1 MSLLNKVINKPID
14 EAIDILCSAYEEK
27 QASMTKQALDSDSRN
42 ALIGALTGAGLGGL
56 GMTASNLI
64 KGKKL
69 SMRDAL
75 YGALLGSVPGA
86 ATGYIAGD
94 TLSPFAPEYLKKLI
108 NKVVPAA
115 SSQTK
120 AAPQDNLKNLIEEAK
135 KRNAEGKP
143 PVELTYAQLQ
153 EAIRLGYLGSNI
165 SRVSPPA
172 GASISTTPTPPAE
185 TALTP
190 TPVTSRTTDSKGHI
204 LPQGWPGWMTKEKV
218 PVRFGSNAELM
229 QYASDLAKS
238 PPDYTEYPSNF
249 GKADSPG
256 TGPKVPIDDYVAIPK
271 KLKEDADK
279 AYVESKGKA
288 NDVLLDLYNK
298 FNADNPGMAG
308 ARVPLMPL
316 STTPKAPGLYSR

>member
-94 TLSPFAPEYLKKLI
+94 TISPFAPEYLKKVI
-108 NKVVPAA
+108 NKVVPAV
-115 SSQTK
+115 SSQAK
-120 AAPQDNLKNLIEEAK
+120 AAPQDTLKALVEESK
-135 KRNAEGKP
+135 KNNSPNSPAELSIS
-143 PVELTYAQLQ
+143 PVSTT
-153 EAIRLGYLGSNI
+153 
-165 SRVSPPA
+165 PA
-172 GASISTTPTPPAE
+172 GATLA
-185 TALTP
+185 P

-204 LPQGWPGWMTKEKV
+204 LPQNWPGWMTKEKV

-229 QYASDLAKS
+229 QYAADLAKS

-256 TGPKVPIDDYVAIPK
+256 TGPKIPIDDYVATPR

-279 AYVESKGKA
+279 AYLESKGKA

-316 STTPKAPGLYSR
+316 STTPKSPGIYRR